1 MKLFGLRS
9 LRTLSKV
16 GKEAASGM
24 QGDGSS
30 HDIEPPTDEDLDEM
44 SFLEHLEE
52 LRWTIFR
59 ALAGVLIV
67 TIVCSFFS
75 KWIIDV
81 LLLGPSQPDFFMY
94 ELLGIEAEALK
105 FQNRILTGQFFV
117 HIGVILSVGVVLGS
131 PIIIWSLWRFIEPGL
146 YSHEKKG
153 LRFASV
159 FATFFF
165 ITGILF
171 GYCIITPMAIQFFAG
186 YEISPKIDNDIDIT
200 KYFNMLTFWA
210 LGTGILF
217 ELPVVVYFLAKIGL
231 VTPEILRS
239 SRKFALLG
247 CLILGAFFTPPDP
260 FSQVLVAV
268 PLLLLYEG
276 SILVAGHVVRKRERE
291 LKKALE

>member
-9 LRTLSKV
+9 LRTLTKL

-30 HDIEPPTDEDLDEM
+30 QDIMPPDESLDEM

-52 LRWTIFR
+52 LRWTIFK
-59 ALAGVLIV
+59 ALGGVLVV
-67 TIVCSFFS
+67 TIICSFFS

-81 LLLGPSQPDFFMY
+81 LLLGPTQSDFFMY
-94 ELLGIEAEALK
+94 DILGIEARTLEL
-105 FQNRILTGQFFV
+105 QNRILTGQFFV
-117 HIGVILSVGVVLGS
+117 HIGIILSVGVVLGS
-131 PIIIWSLWRFIEPGL
+131 PIVIYSIWRFIEPGL
-146 YSHEKKG
+146 YKHEKKG

-165 ITGILF
+165 ILGILF
-171 GYCIITPMAIQFFAG
+171 GYCIITPLAIQFFAG
-186 YEISPKIDNDIDIT
+186 YEISPVIRNDIDIT

-231 VTPEILRS
+231 VTPQILRS

-276 SILVAGHVVRKRERE
+276 SIFIAGHVTRKREKE
-291 LKKALE
+291 LRQALD

>member
-9 LRTLSKV
+9 LRAVSKIS
-16 GKEAASGM
+16 KEATSGM

-30 HDIEPPTDEDLDEM
+30 HDVVPPDEDLDEM

-59 ALAGVLIV
+59 ALAGLLIV
-67 TIVCSFFS
+67 TIVCGFFS
-75 KWIIDV
+75 KWIVDV
-81 LLLGPSQPDFFMY
+81 VLLGPSQSDFFMY
-94 ELLGIEAEALK
+94 ELLGIDAQNLK
-105 FQNRILTGQFFV
+105 FQNRVLTGQFFV
-117 HIGVILSVGVVLGS
+117 HIGVILSVGLVVGS
-131 PIIIWSLWRFIEPGL
+131 PIVVWSLWRFIEPGL

-165 ITGILF
+165 ILGIMF
-171 GYCIITPMAIQFFAG
+171 GYCILTPMAIQFFAG
-186 YEISPKIDNDIDIT
+186 YEISPMIDNDIDIT
-200 KYFNMLTFWA
+200 KYFSMLTFWA

-231 VTPEILRS
+231 VTPEILRT
-239 SRKFALLG
+239 SRKYALLG

-260 FSQVLVAV
+260 FSQITVAV

-276 SILVAGHVVRKRERE
+276 SIIVAGYVVRKRERE

>member
-9 LRTLSKV
+9 LRAVSKIS
-16 GKEAASGM
+16 KEATSGM

-30 HDIEPPTDEDLDEM
+30 QDIRPPDGDLDEM

-59 ALAGVLIV
+59 ALAGLLIV

-75 KWIIDV
+75 KWIV
-81 LLLGPSQPDFFMY
+81 EVVLLGPSQSDFFMY
-94 ELLGIEAEALK
+94 ELLGIDAQNLK
-105 FQNRILTGQFFV
+105 FQNRVLTGQFFV
-117 HIGVILSVGVVLGS
+117 HIGVILSVGLVVGS
-131 PIIIWSLWRFIEPGL
+131 PIVVWSLWRFLEPGL
-146 YSHEKKG
+146 YTHEKKG

-165 ITGILF
+165 ILGIMF
-171 GYCIITPMAIQFFAG
+171 GYCILTPMAIQFFAG
-186 YEISPKIDNDIDIT
+186 YEISPMIDNDIDIT
-200 KYFNMLTFWA
+200 KYFSMLTFWA

-231 VTPEILRS
+231 VTPEILRT
-239 SRKFALLG
+239 SRKYALLG

-260 FSQVLVAV
+260 FSQITVAV

-276 SILVAGHVVRKRERE
+276 SIVVAGYVVRKRERE

>member
-9 LRTLSKV
+9 LRTLSKL

-24 QGDGSS
+24 QGDGASN
-30 HDIEPPTDEDLDEM
+30 DVIPPDEDLEEM
-44 SFLEHLEE
+44 SFLDHLEE

-81 LLLGPSQPDFFMY
+81 LLLGPSQVDFFMY
-94 ELLGIEAEALK
+94 EWLGIEAKPLK
-105 FQNRILTGQFFV
+105 FQNRVLTGQFFV
-117 HIGVILSVGVVLGS
+117 HIGVILSVGFVLGS
-131 PIIIWSLWRFIEPGL
+131 PLVIYSLWKFLEPGL
-146 YSHEKKG
+146 YTHEKKG
-153 LRFASV
+153 LRFAAV

-165 ITGILF
+165 IVGILF

-186 YEISPKIDNDIDIT
+186 YEISPKIENDIDIT
-200 KYFNMLTFWA
+200 KYFSMLTFWA

-231 VTPEILRS
+231 VTPDLMRK
-239 SRKFALLG
+239 SRKYALLG

-260 FSQVLVAV
+260 FSQILVAV

-276 SILVAGHVVRKRERE
+276 SIYVAAYITKRRE
-291 LKKALE
+291 KELRQALE